1 LILNTVSYLF
11 MTKKQSESNG
21 VASLENIHEIE
32 KLALPREIDPQKDE
46 GENAKEDDSAS
57 SIFVAHG

>member
-1 LILNTVSYLF
+1 

-32 KLALPREIDPQKDE
+32 KLALPREIGKVHNVGLVYE
-46 GENAKEDDSAS
+46 GRFALIQLSA
-57 SIFVAHG
+57 I